1 MIGRGNNKRKS
12 QQRGMNSSQ
21 LGLCVCP
28 QCNYSVAH
36 KRGTPCTTCLCPNC
50 NIPLRRQTS
59 SDNSHIQAQP
69 EKNTK
74 ASDFPVINPDL
85 CKGCGACV
93 DICPAEA
100 IKLEDGKAIIST
112 EKCKNCNACARV
124 CPAGAIT

>member
-1 MIGRGNNKRKS
+1 MQLLSGS
-12 QQRGMNSSQ
+12 QTRHT
-21 LGLCVCP
+21 L
-28 QCNYSVAH
+28 H
-36 KRGTPCTTCLCPNC
+36 
-50 NIPLRRQTS
+50 NIPI
-59 SDNSHIQAQP
+59 HIQAQP